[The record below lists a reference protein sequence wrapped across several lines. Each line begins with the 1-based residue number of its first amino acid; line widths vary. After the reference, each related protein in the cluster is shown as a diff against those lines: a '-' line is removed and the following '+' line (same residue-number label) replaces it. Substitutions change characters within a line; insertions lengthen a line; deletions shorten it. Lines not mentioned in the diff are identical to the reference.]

1 VPDVNDLLDE
11 ERERP
16 RRTSTRARVA
26 LIVAGAATVVALGTG
41 ATLAATAAATLVSHE
56 AESSIADE
64 LPSRPEAASVP
75 ESPPAP
81 ATATASDPHEN
92 VVEPTPSAPPA
103 HAVQGASGIPFFDA
117 STDIATIP
125 RPVDDPDP
133 ANTEIWLAQHG
144 IIADCMLEKGF
155 EYRFTVYWLIPP
167 EATREERLA
176 AFSGAQIGT
185 AEFEALYGVSEFGP
199 DDPAVAPEY
208 RWEDAGCHGYA
219 VHVTGMD
226 DAN

>member
-1 VPDVNDLLDE
+1 VPDVNDLLDA

-16 RRTSTRARVA
+16 RRPSTRARVA

-41 ATLAATAAATLVSHE
+41 ATLAATATATLVGHE
-56 AESSIADE
+56 AESSIAEGE
-64 LPSRPEAASVP
+64 LPSSPEPSSPTTIDPRANVPGPTPTASP
-75 ESPPAP
+75 TAPP
-81 ATATASDPHEN
+81 ATAR
-92 VVEPTPSAPPA
+92 PA
-103 HAVQGASGIPFFDA
+103 QDEAGIPFFDA

-125 RPVDDPDP
+125 RPTDDPDA

-185 AEFEALYGVSEFGP
+185 AEFEALHGVSEFGP